1 MYWGYL
7 RVNMKNNS
15 QFLAIQATQKMV
27 QAPRFRREM
36 LLMATRLAHESDLK
50 GLLLTVLQQLSQ
62 SVQGREGREG
72 DVDGIAVLRC
82 LIRLTADLIAGP
94 TTCK

>member
-1 MYWGYL
+1 
-7 RVNMKNNS
+7 
-15 QFLAIQATQKMV
+15 MV

-50 GLLLTVLQQLSQ
+50 GLLLMVLQQLSQ

-82 LIRLTADLIAGP
+82 LIRLTADLIADP